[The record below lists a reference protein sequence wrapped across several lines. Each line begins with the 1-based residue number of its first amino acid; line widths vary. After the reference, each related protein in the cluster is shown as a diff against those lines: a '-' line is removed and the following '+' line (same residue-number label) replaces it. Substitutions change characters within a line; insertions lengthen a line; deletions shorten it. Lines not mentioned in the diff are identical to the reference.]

1 VTRIVVFRA
10 LTVLIGGL
18 CRHIRLHVR
27 VVGGDLS
34 FASIFHNHLQQSCP
48 ETPFI
53 IGRLVPGCGFGIPVT
68 EASTSTTA
76 TSGRTNLNETMSCRS
91 VLPWYGPLKMSHA
104 C

>member
-1 VTRIVVFRA
+1 MTRIVVFRA

-48 ETPFI
+48 ETPFT
-53 IGRLVPGCGFGIPVT
+53 IGTRPGLRLW
-68 EASTSTTA
+68 
-76 TSGRTNLNETMSCRS
+76 NSCD
-91 VLPWYGPLKMSHA
+91 
-104 C
+104 